1 MMRRHAVV
9 MGLTVM
15 VVALN
20 LRAAVASVGPVL
32 PEVRADLGLTG
43 TGAAVLTMLPVLCF
57 GVLAV
62 AAPVLARRV
71 GMEPVLMVAL
81 ILLTAGLGG
90 RVLGG
95 PSLLLAGTVVVGGS
109 IAIANVL
116 LPPLIK
122 RDFPGGMGAM
132 MGVYTMSL
140 AGSAALAAGITVPL
154 GNAIGQGWRG
164 ALWLWTW
171 PAAVAAMAWLPMVSR
186 STRPPRRRVLG
197 PSLARHPLAW
207 QVTVYF
213 GLQSMMFY
221 AMLSWLPSI
230 YREYGYSPEAA
241 GVPMSLCGL
250 AQIPVT
256 LLLPRFAAKAANQ
269 VLYIAA
275 STAFMGA
282 GMLGFLIAPTTAPY
296 LWAVL
301 FGIGTGAC
309 LATGLA
315 LFVLRTSQVEDTA
328 RLSGMAQSIGYL
340 ICACGPLLFGLVH
353 DLTNSWIT
361 PQVMLILLLVP
372 QLIMGMLAGRARLLY
387 NTPEL
392 TQRVPQRLMRQ
403 IQHGHPVNPGPF
415 PAPPLPPGSRSHATD
430 PSPLAPAG

>member
-1 MMRRHAVV
+1 MRKHAVV

-15 VVALN
+15 MVALN

-32 PEVRADLGLTG
+32 PEIRTDLGLTG
-43 TGAAVLTMLPVLCF
+43 TGAAVLTMLPLLCF

-62 AAPVLARRV
+62 VAAGLARRA

-81 ILLTAGLGG
+81 ILLMAGLGG

-95 PSLLLAGTVVVGGS
+95 PSLLLAGTVVIGGA

-122 RDFPGGMGAM
+122 REFPSGVGLM
-132 MGVYTMSL
+132 MGVYTMSM
-140 AGSAALAAGITVPL
+140 AGSAALASGVTVPV
-154 GNAIGQGWRG
+154 GNVIGQGWRG
-164 ALWLWTW
+164 ALWIWTW
-171 PAAVAAMAWLPMVSR
+171 PAALAAVAWLPMLSR
-186 STRPPRRRVLG
+186 STKPPQRRVLG

-230 YREYGYSPEAA
+230 YREHGYSPEAA

-250 AQIPVT
+250 AQIPVA
-256 LLLPRFAAKAANQ
+256 LLLPRFATKAANQ
-269 VLYIAA
+269 VVHIAV
-275 STAFMGA
+275 STVFMGA
-282 GMLGFLIAPTTAPY
+282 GILGVLIAPTSAPY

-309 LATGLA
+309 LAMGLA

-353 DLTNSWIT
+353 DLTHSWSV
-361 PQVMLILLLVP
+361 PLVMLLLFLVP
-372 QLIMGMLAGRARLLY
+372 QLIMGMLAGRARLLFD
-387 NTPEL
+387 TADR
-392 TQRVPQRLMRQ
+392 TQFV
-403 IQHGHPVNPGPF
+403 
-415 PAPPLPPGSRSHATD
+415 SRSLID
-430 PSPLAPAG
+430 KIQRSQPANQGAFTHHTADTLTPVH